1 MAADGEVDAPAHP
14 LPPQAPLRAGSVPY
28 FNAAPLV
35 RGLEGRV
42 RLLPPSA
49 LALAL
54 HRGEIDAAL
63 LSITEA
69 LLRPGYDLLDGPC
82 IASDGAVF
90 SVVLAHRKPIEQAHT
105 IHCHAAS
112 LTSVNL
118 LRVLLAERGWH
129 PQLKALSDPARAAD
143 EDFVLL
149 IGDPAIAFR
158 RCNVTHAILDL
169 GTAWLELTGLP
180 FVYAAW
186 VLRRDADTT
195 QLRSELR
202 LAAERG
208 QRDLEVIIRTTPD
221 FDESFRREY
230 LTRHTRHHLGPRE
243 KAGIIRFV
251 ELLRRHIRKPVHE
264 PHFVI

>member
-1 MAADGEVDAPAHP
+1 MAPDDAVDAPEGA
-14 LPPQAPLRAGSVPY
+14 PPPLRAGSVPY
-28 FNAAPLV
+28 LNAAPLV

-42 RLLPPSA
+42 QLLPPSA
-49 LALAL
+49 LAVSL
-54 HRGEIDAAL
+54 RNGEIDAAL

-69 LLRPGYDLLDGPC
+69 LLHSGYDLLDGPC
-82 IASDGAVF
+82 IASDGEVY
-90 SVVLAHRKPIEQAHT
+90 SVLLAHRAPLEQART

-118 LRVLLAERGWH
+118 LRVLLAERGLH
-129 PQLKALSDPARAAD
+129 PEFEPLTEPVEAVQK
-143 EDFVLL
+143 EFVLL

-158 RCNVTHAILDL
+158 RSNRTHAILDL

-195 QLRSELR
+195 GLRSELR

-208 QRDLEVIIRTTPD
+208 QRDLEEIIRATPD

-243 KAGIIRFV
+243 KAGIARFA
-251 ELLRRHIRKPVHE
+251 ELLRRHLGCPVHE
-264 PHFVI
+264 PRFV